1 MLPARSCANFYQ
13 YFETPKVEPKPKPAP
28 AIQPKSPIFVPTP
41 KPKPTPTPPKENV
54 KEKEEQED
62 EKEYEEFTGGWNARS
77 EFGPGY
83 IAPVLTATPPQKTEM
98 STWTNL
104 NAVPSGKA
112 SCSNE

>member
-13 YFETPKVEPKPKPAP
+13 YFETPKVE
-28 AIQPKSPIFVPTP
+28 P